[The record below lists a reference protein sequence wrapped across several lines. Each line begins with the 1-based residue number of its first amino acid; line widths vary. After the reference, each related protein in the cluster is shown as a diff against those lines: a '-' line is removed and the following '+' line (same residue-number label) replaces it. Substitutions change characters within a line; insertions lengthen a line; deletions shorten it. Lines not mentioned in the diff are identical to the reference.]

1 MSDKVREGIIKKIDE
16 LSPLLISIAKEIHK
30 RPELAFEEDFASGL
44 LISALKRHGFKIEKG
59 IGGLKTAFCAA
70 YSKGSSSPV
79 IGFIAEYDALPEV
92 GHGCGHNLI
101 GPASIGAAI
110 ALSKSKLKGK
120 IVVIGTPAEE
130 KGGGK
135 VILSKKGVFKSL
147 DAAMMVHPSNDT
159 EIVKRALAAID
170 VTVEYFGK
178 PSHAAATPWDGVNA
192 LDAMVLAYNNI
203 SALRQQLKPDVRIH
217 GIITNGGAAP
227 NIIPAYTSARFLVR
241 ALEMKDAQD
250 VLKKVKTCFNAA
262 AKATGAKIKIKV
274 GENAYEAFKP
284 NYPLAEAFEQNL
296 KSLGIKIKERDE
308 YKELGSSDIGNV
320 SQITPTIHPNLDV
333 CHKQIPHHTKEF
345 TAIAGSELGMRGMII
360 AAKAIAMTGAD
371 IMMDNGLLKKI
382 KEAHKRG

>member
-1 MSDKVREGIIKKIDE
+1 MSDKVKEGIIKNINE
-16 LSPLLISIAKEIHK
+16 LSASLISIAKEIHK
-30 RPELAFEEDFASGL
+30 RPELAFEENFASGL
-44 LISALKRHGFKIEKG
+44 LASALKKHGFKIEKN
-59 IGGLKTAFCAA
+59 IAGLKTAFRAA

-110 ALSKSKLKGK
+110 ALAKSDIKGK

-135 VILSKKGVFKSL
+135 VILSKKGAFNNL

-170 VTVEYFGK
+170 VSVEYFGK
-178 PSHAAATPWDGVNA
+178 PSHAAATPWDGANA
-192 LDAMVLAYNNI
+192 LDAMILAFNNI
-203 SALRQQLKPDVRIH
+203 NALRQQIKPDVRIH
-217 GIITNGGAAP
+217 GIIINGGAAP

-241 ALEMKDAQD
+241 ALDMKDAQE
-250 VLKKVKTCFNAA
+250 VLKKVKACFNAA
-262 AKATGAKIKIKV
+262 AYAAGVKAKITV
-274 GENAYEAFKP
+274 GENAYEVFKP
-284 NYPLAEAFEQNL
+284 NYPLAEAFERNL
-296 KSLGIKIKERDE
+296 KSLGVKIKERDE

-320 SQITPTIHPNLDV
+320 SQITPTIHPNLDI

-345 TAIAGSELGMRGMII
+345 NAAAGSESGMRGMIV
-360 AAKAIAMTGAD
+360 AAKAMAMTGAD
-371 IMMDNGLLKKI
+371 IMMDKGLLKMI

>member
-1 MSDKVREGIIKKIDE
+1 MSNNVKEGIIKKIDE
-16 LSPLLISIAKEIHK
+16 LSPMLISIAKEIHK
-30 RPELAFEEDFASGL
+30 RPELAFEEDFASEL
-44 LISALKRHGFKIEKG
+44 LSSTLKKYGFKIEKG
-59 IGGLKTAFCAA
+59 IGGLETAFRAA
-70 YSKGSSSPV
+70 YAKGSSPV

-110 ALSKSKLKGK
+110 ALAESGLKGRL
-120 IVVIGTPAEE
+120 VVIGTPAEE

-135 VILSKKGVFKSL
+135 VILAKKGIFKSL

-159 EIVKRALAAID
+159 EVVKRALAAID
-170 VTVEYFGK
+170 VAVEYFGK

-203 SALRQQLKPDVRIH
+203 SVLRQQLKPDVRIH

-241 ALEMKDAQD
+241 ALDMRDALK
-250 VLKKVKTCFNAA
+250 VLKKVKACFDSA
-262 AKATGAKIKIKV
+262 AKATGAKVRIKI
-274 GENAYEAFKP
+274 GENAYEAFRP
-284 NYPLAEAFEQNL
+284 NYPLAETFERNL
-296 KSLGIKIKERDE
+296 KSLGIKVKKWDE

-320 SQITPTIHPNLDV
+320 SQITPTIHPNLDI

-345 TAIAGSELGMRGMII
+345 NAIAGSESGTRGMII
-360 AAKAIAMTGAD
+360 AAKAMAMTGAD
-371 IMMDNGLLKKI
+371 IIMDKGLLRRI
-382 KEAHKRG
+382 KEAHKKG